1 MSRAE
6 VNRQRRQLQ
15 KLVLRFKGS
24 GLELRHLRGTPLS
37 APVNQL
43 HDRLV
48 KARVWGRVF
57 SRLEPGERE
66 VARRCLGHVRPNL
79 ANAATAIVAAMGGK

>member
-1 MSRAE
+1 VSRAE

-15 KLVLRFKGS
+15 KLAGRLS
-24 GLELRHLRGTPLS
+24 GTLVSLRGSPKA

-43 HDRLV
+43 RDRLV

-66 VARRCLGHVRPNL
+66 VVRWSLGPVRPNL
-79 ANAATAIVAAMGGK
+79 ANAATAIVAAMGGAK